1 MSWRRLVGLA
11 REGRCWRGKVLA
23 REGAHERS
31 LEASG
36 RLIRDADRRTAS
48 CLVP

>member
-1 MSWRRLVGLA
+1 M
-11 REGRCWRGKVLA
+11 LA

-36 RLIRDADRRTAS
+36 RLIRDVDRRTAS